1 MDLRLACADFAFPL
15 LTFEQTL
22 DLMVMLEIP
31 GVDIGLFE
39 GVQHLT
45 PSAELEDVEGSA
57 RRLKDAL
64 ESRGLELADLFMVAA
79 LDRESLA
86 PNNPDSEERKKSREV
101 LDRGL
106 EYIKLA
112 GGSHI
117 TQLPGVHF
125 AGESVEDSFKRAA
138 EELAWRVERA
148 AEFGVTYSVEAHLE
162 SIIEKPEE
170 VLRMLESASGLTLS
184 LDYTHFTKAGYPDS
198 EIEPLLPHASHFH
211 VRGARKDRLQ
221 APLSENTIDYE
232 RVLKLMKDQNYKGYQ
247 ALEYVWIEW
256 EHCNE
261 CDNLSETILFRD
273 HLRKAAEKL

>member
-1 MDLRLACADFAFPL
+1 MNLKLACADFTFPL

-31 GVDIGLFE
+31 GVDVGLFE

-64 ESRGLELADLFMVAA
+64 ESRGLELADVFMVAA

-86 PNNPDSEERKKSREV
+86 PNNPDSE
-101 LDRGL
+101 
-106 EYIKLA
+106 I
-112 GGSHI
+112 
-117 TQLPGVHF
+117 
-125 AGESVEDSFKRAA
+125 
-138 EELAWRVERA
+138 
-148 AEFGVTYSVEAHLE
+148 EA
-162 SIIEKPEE
+162 
-170 VLRMLESASGLTLS
+170 
-184 LDYTHFTKAGYPDS
+184 
-198 EIEPLLPHASHFH
+198 LLPHASHFH

-221 APLSENTIDYE
+221 APFSENTIDYE
-232 RVLKLMKDQNYKGYQ
+232 RVLTLMRDQNYRGYQ